1 MNFSEIEVVHLDKPF
16 KIKDMPL
23 GNKVYVIDDY
33 LETSIHFWLENM
45 IKTANM
51 WSKSN
56 KVRGESKTGLPHH
69 ELWGAAYYV
78 GQRKDGSLVR
88 GDCTGLQVI
97 PGKYLNRRICTDFGF
112 KWKRFQYMGMNSQTY
127 GQHGTTH
134 SDCDDDNDWNLSF
147 LYYYNTFWNPAWGGD
162 LRLYNSFQW
171 GIEGR
176 EEHVRDNQI
185 GSVEF
190 VPNRLLIFDGRIPH
204 GADAPTERA
213 RYADRCSIVLRGDEI
228 ELVDSEELFNA
239 NDRLYNF

>member
-56 KVRGESKTGLPHH
+56 KVRGDSKTGLPHH

-88 GDCTGLQVI
+88 GDCTSLQVI

-239 NDRLYNF
+239 NDRLYNI

>member
-56 KVRGESKTGLPHH
+56 KVRGDSKTGLPHH

-88 GDCTGLQVI
+88 GDCTSLQVI

-204 GADAPTERA
+204 GADAPTKRA

>member
-1 MNFSEIEVVHLDKPF
+1 MNFSEVEVVHIDKPF

-45 IKTANM
+45 IKRANM

-56 KVRGESKTGLPHH
+56 QVRGESKTGLPHH
-69 ELWGAAYYV
+69 ELWGAAFYT

-88 GDCTGLQVI
+88 GDCTSLQVI

-134 SDCDDDNDWNLSF
+134 SDCNDDNDWNLSF

-162 LRLYNSFQW
+162 LRIYNSFQW
-171 GIEGR
+171 GIDGR
-176 EEHVRDNQI
+176 EEHVEENCI
-185 GSVEF
+185 GSIEF

-228 ELVDSEELFNA
+228 ELVDSEEIFNA

>member
-1 MNFSEIEVVHLDKPF
+1 MNFSEVEVVHLDKPF

-45 IKTANM
+45 IKRANM

-56 KVRGESKTGLPHH
+56 QVRGESKTGLPHH
-69 ELWGAAYYV
+69 ELWGASFYT

-134 SDCDDDNDWNLSF
+134 SDCNDENDWNLSF

-162 LRLYNSFQW
+162 LRIYNSFQW

-228 ELVDSEELFNA
+228 ELVDSEEIFNA

>member
-45 IKTANM
+45 IKTDNM

-56 KVRGESKTGLPHH
+56 KVRGDSKTGLPHH

-88 GDCTGLQVI
+88 GDCTSLQVI

>member
-1 MNFSEIEVVHLDKPF
+1 MDQIEVSYLDKPF

-23 GNKVYVIDDY
+23 DKVYVVDNY
-33 LETSIHFWLENM
+33 LETSLHHWIENYLD
-45 IKTANM
+45 TANM

-56 KVRGESKTGLPHH
+56 KVRGQSKTGLPHH
-69 ELWGAAYYV
+69 ELWGAAFFV
-78 GQRKDGSLVR
+78 GQRKDGSLIR
-88 GDCTGLQVI
+88 GDCTNFQSL

-112 KWKRFQYMGMNSQTY
+112 KWKRFQYMGTNSQTF

-134 SDCDDDNDWNLSF
+134 ADCDPNDEWNLSF

-162 LRLYNSFQW
+162 LRLYDSFQE
-171 GIEGR
+171 GIDGR
-176 EEHVRDNQI
+176 EEHVKEHCI
-185 GSVEF
+185 GSIEF

-204 GADAPTERA
+204 GADAPDEKA

-228 ELVDSEELFNA
+228 ELVDSEELYNA